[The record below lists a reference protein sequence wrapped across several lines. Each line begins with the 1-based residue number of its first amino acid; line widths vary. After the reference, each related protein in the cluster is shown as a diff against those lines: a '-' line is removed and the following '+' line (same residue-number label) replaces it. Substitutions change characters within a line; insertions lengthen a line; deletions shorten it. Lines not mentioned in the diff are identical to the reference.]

1 MRLFCV
7 PGAHSPPS
15 SRAAAPKVRT
25 LQLAQQ
31 WANYGPADLLIRPAE
46 RGKHWLS
53 GCRRGSVTNSSP
65 LTVRPEDRNGAGTR
79 REERAEQR

>member
-7 PGAHSPPS
+7 PGARSPPS
-15 SRAAAPKVRT
+15 YRAAAPKVRT

-31 WANYGPADLLIRPAE
+31 WAKYGPADLLIRPAE

-53 GCRRGSVTNSSP
+53 GCRRSSVTGQ
-65 LTVRPEDRNGAGTR
+65 LRPEDRNSAGNTARGTR
-79 REERAEQR
+79 GAKV